1 MNVEQQLVSEIISL
15 QKLIESGKHNG
26 EPRHLLKMYQ
36 SLIKSKKTKLK
47 HLMCYG

>member
-1 MNVEQQLVSEIISL
+1 MNSEEQLVREIINL

-36 SLIKSKKTKLK
+36 SLIKSKQTKLK
-47 HLMCYG
+47 HIISYG

>member
-1 MNVEQQLVSEIISL
+1 MNVEEHLVTEIVHL
-15 QKLIESGKHNG
+15 QKLIDSGKHNG

-47 HLMCYG
+47 HLLSYG